1 MKSYSI
7 WLKWLLLAAVTEA
20 LLWWFLL
27 GTETDS
33 LKSYIGQTTL
43 LVIGSLSFLFAVI
56 VIPIAL
62 IWLTIQFVRSRR
74 KLRRLTAVDG

>member
-1 MKSYSI
+1 MKSYGI
-7 WLKWLLLAAVTEA
+7 WLKWLLLAAVVEA

-62 IWLTIQFVRSRR
+62 IWFTIRLVHSRR
-74 KLRRLTAVDG
+74 KVRHLTTIDR